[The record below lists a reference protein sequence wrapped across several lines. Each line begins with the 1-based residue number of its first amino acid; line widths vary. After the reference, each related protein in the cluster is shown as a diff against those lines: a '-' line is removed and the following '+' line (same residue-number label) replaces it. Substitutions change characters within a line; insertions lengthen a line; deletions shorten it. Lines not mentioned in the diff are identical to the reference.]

1 MKKSVYLF
9 LMLLFCLQ
17 FIGIGKVFSQFTFSG
32 EYRPRTEYRHGF
44 KTLAYPD
51 QDPAFF
57 ISQRARLKFNYDNKK
72 FRVFFSL
79 QDVRTWG
86 STSQL
91 NISDGFFSVHE
102 AWGEYFFT
110 NNFSLRV
117 GRQEL
122 IYDNSRI
129 FGNVGWAQ
137 QARSHDLALLKF
149 SKETFKLHF
158 GLAYNQDKEQLN
170 TNIYTVSKN
179 YKTIQYLWL
188 RKDFEKVGGS
198 ILFLNNGVQ
207 HVDTSSGKGSVRYSQ
222 TLGTYLNFKLGTFRL
237 NVSGYYQM
245 GKDPSNRDLSA
256 GYFMAEILKPFKSGF
271 TPILGI
277 EYLSGTDQYTSPPTD
292 DKNNSFAPLYGTNHK
307 FNGFMDYFYV
317 GSHGNSVGLSD
328 IYLVGKYKKGKFSPM
343 LALHYFASAAKVLDP
358 ANTTNTLG
366 NYLGVEVDI
375 ALGVKLAESV
385 SLNAGYSQM
394 FASETME
401 ALKGGDSKAMNNW
414 AWLMLTFTPQF
425 FQTTME
431 K

>member
-1 MKKSVYLF
+1 MKKSIYLF
-9 LMLLFCLQ
+9 FLFLFCFQ
-17 FIGIGKVFSQFTFSG
+17 FLGIGRVFSQFTFSG

-57 ISQRARLKFNYDNKK
+57 ISQRARLKFDYDNKK
-72 FRVFFSL
+72 FKVFFSL

-102 AWGEYFFT
+102 AWGEYLFT
-110 NNFSLRV
+110 KDFGLRV

-122 IYDNSRI
+122 VYDNSRI

-137 QARSHDLALLKF
+137 QARSHDLALLKYT
-149 SKETFKLHF
+149 KKTFKIHL

-170 TNIYTVSKN
+170 TNIYTIPKN

-198 ILFLNNGVQ
+198 LLFLNNGVQ
-207 HVDTSSGKGSVRYSQ
+207 HVDTSSGEGSVRYSQ
-222 TLGTYLNFKLGTFRL
+222 TLGTYLNFKFGLLRL

-245 GKDPSNRDLSA
+245 GKDPANRDLSA
-256 GYFMAEILKPFKSGF
+256 GYLMGEVLLPFKSGF
-271 TPILGI
+271 TPILGVELI
-277 EYLSGTDQYTSPPTD
+277 SGTDQYVTPPSD
-292 DKNNSFAPLYGTNHK
+292 NGNNSFAPLYGTNHK
-307 FNGFMDYFYV
+307 FYGFMDYFYV
-317 GSHGNSVGLSD
+317 GNHGNSVGLND

-343 LALHYFASAAKVLDP
+343 IAFHYFASAAKVLDP
-358 ANTTNTLG
+358 ANSNNTLN
-366 NYLGVEVDI
+366 NYLGLEMDIVVGWALAKEVN
-375 ALGVKLAESV
+375 
-385 SLNAGYSQM
+385 LNVGYSQM

-401 ALKGGDSKAMNNW
+401 ALKGGDHKAMNNW
-414 AWLMLTFTPQF
+414 AWLMLTFKPQF
-425 FQTTME
+425 FKT
-431 K
+431 KKGK